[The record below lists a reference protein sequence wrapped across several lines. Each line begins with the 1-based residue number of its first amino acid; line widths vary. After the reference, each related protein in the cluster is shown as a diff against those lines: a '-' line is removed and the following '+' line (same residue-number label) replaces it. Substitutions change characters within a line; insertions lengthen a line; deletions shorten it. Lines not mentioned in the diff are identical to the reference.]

1 MSLRRELISQLSPL
15 WFVLC
20 PTFFCFGFQHVCRR
34 SCGVRVEITAQ
45 SLSGIVRRKTIHS
58 VPPCVWRRSSCGDVW
73 RPPQKKKRC
82 EKSRLQQKKEEKRRE
97 EKERRERK
105 KRKKKRERQ
114 QSAEAATKKLRER
127 ERETDRRRRTDKTT
141 KRKVST
147 APSTSTALVDPTRP
161 PPPLFKRDPQE
172 AAPNASRRGA
182 YHTDQLSLRIN
193 IIQLRNGLNRTER
206 RGGKFKAG
214 TERRTHKRETTRRP
228 C

>member
-1 MSLRRELISQLSPL
+1 MWR
-15 WFVLC
+15 
-20 PTFFCFGFQHVCRR
+20 
-34 SCGVRVEITAQ
+34 RVETPT
-45 SLSGIVRRKTIHS
+45 K
-58 VPPCVWRRSSCGDVW
+58 
-73 RPPQKKKRC
+73 KKKRC

-97 EKERRERK
+97 KKRKERK
-105 KRKKKRERQ
+105 KRKKKERKTAVGGSGDQ
-114 QSAEAATKKLRER
+114 ETERER

-214 TERRTHKRETTRRP
+214 TERRNTQKRDDETTLLAPWDPVLLSCCLEASRVEWSGVEAKCGGLSRQE
-228 C
+228 